1 MKDLWILP
9 TICKMLTVHTSSV
22 ESGRCQKLNAAD
34 VKAAVVAQ
42 CGRCC
47 MKADDRWPMRW
58 KVFESLFKGRDR
70 TFRYPSNKNDFQKN
84 QRPKPRQKMKND
96 TSVQLS
102 KYQSIQTLSITS
114 KISMDSHTD
123 VQARKTVFQQPL
135 CINSSVSHYT
145 EIILPKTLVK
155 APTFLIE

>member
-1 MKDLWILP
+1 
-9 TICKMLTVHTSSV
+9 
-22 ESGRCQKLNAAD
+22 
-34 VKAAVVAQ
+34 
-42 CGRCC
+42 
-47 MKADDRWPMRW
+47 
-58 KVFESLFKGRDR
+58 
-70 TFRYPSNKNDFQKN
+70 
-84 QRPKPRQKMKND
+84 MKND

-114 KISMDSHTD
+114 KISMDSRTD